1 MKSESTD
8 LASIVSSGR
17 PKPFRKWLII
27 TIVVAAIIAGFLYY
41 RAKASEQSDKP
52 VFVTEPLKRGN
63 LALGITATG
72 NLQPTNKV
80 TVSSELSGIAEAVY
94 VDTNDEV
101 KKGQE
106 IAKLD
111 TRKLNQQ
118 TEKTRATLAAA
129 QARVNQSEA
138 TVRESAANLE
148 RFQELHKLSGG
159 RTPSK
164 AEMET
169 AIAAADR
176 AKADLENLTAAVS
189 GAKADLAANES
200 DLSKAIIRSP
210 VDGVVL
216 TRSLEVGQTVAASF
230 NAPELFVIAE
240 DLRKMELLV
249 AVAEADVGQ
258 VEGGQNASFTVD
270 AWPGRVYKAMVKKI
284 SYGSTILDNVVT
296 YQAELEVSNDDLTL
310 RPGMTATATID
321 VAKREQVLLVP
332 ATALRF
338 QPQDPNE
345 KANAGP
351 QQKKTF
357 MQSITFQFP
366 RRGGSRPPGGGG
378 GGGRGGRGGGGDEK
392 SGHATIWILSEDKPK
407 SIKVKTGLSDGRNI
421 EIITEEVKA
430 GDPIIIRQ
438 IIATPAP

>member
-1 MKSESTD
+1 MKSESSDD
-8 LASIVSSGR
+8 LATIVHSGR
-17 PKPFRKWLII
+17 PKPIRKWII
-27 TIVVAAIIAGFLYY
+27 IIVLLLAVIGGFLYY
-41 RAKASEQSDKP
+41 RAKSAEDEAKP
-52 VFVTEPLKRGN
+52 VFVSEPLKRGN

-80 TVSSELSGIAEAVY
+80 TVSSELSGICEAVY

-101 KKGQE
+101 KKDQE

-111 TRKLNQQ
+111 TRKLNQT

-129 QARVNQSEA
+129 EARVLQSQA
-138 TVRESAANLE
+138 TVRESAANLQ
-148 RFQELHKLSGG
+148 RLQELHEISGG

-169 AIAAADR
+169 AIAGADR
-176 AKADLENLTAAVS
+176 AKAELENLSASVA
-189 GAKADLAANES
+189 GAKADLLANES
-200 DLSKAIIRSP
+200 DLSKAVIKSP
-210 VDGVVL
+210 VNGVVL

-258 VEGGQNASFTVD
+258 VEGGQSASFTVD
-270 AWPGRVYKAMVKKI
+270 AWPGRTYNAKVKKI

-332 ATALRF
+332 ANALRF

-345 KANAGP
+345 KSAGP

-366 RRGGSRPPGGGG
+366 RRRSGRPGGGERGEG
-378 GGGRGGRGGGGDEK
+378 GEK
-392 SGHATIWILSEDKPK
+392 SGMATVWILKDGTPEKVS
-407 SIKVKTGLSDGRNI
+407 VKTGLSDGRRT
-421 EIITEEVKA
+421 EIITDKLKE
-430 GDPIIIRQ
+430 GDEIITRQ
-438 IIATPAP
+438 ILPPTTP

>member
-1 MKSESTD
+1 MKSESSKD
-8 LASIVSSGR
+8 LATIVHSGR
-17 PKPFRKWLII
+17 PKPVRKWIAILLVLVALIG
-27 TIVVAAIIAGFLYY
+27 GFLYY
-41 RAKASEQSDKP
+41 RAKSAEDEGKP
-52 VFVTEPLKRGN
+52 VFVTEPLRRGN

-80 TVSSELSGIAEAVY
+80 TVSSELSGICEAVY

-101 KKGQE
+101 TKGQD

-111 TRKLNQQ
+111 TRKLNQT

-129 QARVNQSEA
+129 EARVQQSKA

-148 RFQELHKLSGG
+148 RYEELYKLSGG

-169 AIAAADR
+169 AHAAADR
-176 AKADLENLTAAVS
+176 AAADLENLSAAVS
-189 GAKADLAANES
+189 GAKADLLANES
-200 DLSKAIIRSP
+200 DLAKAIIKSP
-210 VDGVVL
+210 VNGVVL

-249 AVAEADVGQ
+249 AVAEADVGK
-258 VEGGQNASFTVD
+258 VESGQTASFTVD
-270 AWPGRVYKAMVKKI
+270 AWPGRTYTAKVKKI

-321 VAKREQVLLVP
+321 VANREQVLLVP

-338 QPQDPNE
+338 QPQDPSA
-345 KANAGP
+345 KAGGP

-366 RRGGSRPPGGGG
+366 RRRGGSRPPGGG
-378 GGGRGGRGGGGDEK
+378 REHGDGK
-392 SGHATIWILSEDKPK
+392 SGMATVWILRDGNPEK
-407 SIKVKTGLSDGRNI
+407 ITVKTGLSNGRDT
-421 EIITEEVKA
+421 EIITDELKE
-430 GDPIIIRQ
+430 GEPIIVRQ
-438 IIATPAP
+438 ILAPTKP

>member
-1 MKSESTD
+1 MKSESKD
-8 LASIVSSGR
+8 LAAIVHSGR
-17 PKPFRKWLII
+17 PKPIRKWIIIIILILI
-27 TIVVAAIIAGFLYY
+27 AIGGFMYY
-41 RAKASEQSDKP
+41 RTKSAEDEAKP
-52 VFVTEPLKRGN
+52 VFVSEPLKRGN
-63 LALGITATG
+63 IALGITATG

-80 TVSSELSGIAEAVY
+80 TVSSELSGICEGVF

-101 KKGQE
+101 KKGQD

-111 TRKLNQQ
+111 TRKLNQT

-129 QARVNQSEA
+129 EARVLQSQA

-148 RFQELHKLSGG
+148 RFEELHKLSGG

-176 AKADLENLTAAVS
+176 AKAELENLSASVA
-189 GAKADLAANES
+189 GAKADLLANES
-200 DLSKAIIRSP
+200 DLSKAVIKSP
-210 VDGVVL
+210 VNGVVL

-258 VEGGQNASFTVD
+258 VEGGQSASFTVD
-270 AWPGRVYKAMVKKI
+270 AWPGRTYQAKVKKI

-321 VAKREQVLLVP
+321 VAKREQVLMVP
-332 ATALRF
+332 ANALRF
-338 QPQDPNE
+338 HPQDPNE
-345 KANAGP
+345 KSAGP

-366 RRGGSRPPGGGG
+366 RRRSGGRP
-378 GGGRGGRGGGGDEK
+378 GGRGEGGGEEK
-392 SGHATIWILSEDKPK
+392 SGMATVYILRDGHPEKIS
-407 SIKVKTGLSDGRNI
+407 VKTGLSDGRHT
-421 EIITEEVKA
+421 EIITDKLKE
-430 GDPIIIRQ
+430 GDEIITRQ
-438 IIATPAP
+438 ILPPTTP

>member
-1 MKSESTD
+1 MKSESSDD
-8 LASIVSSGR
+8 LATIVHSGR
-17 PKPFRKWLII
+17 PKPIRKWII
-27 TIVVAAIIAGFLYY
+27 IIVLLLAVIGGFLYY
-41 RAKASEQSDKP
+41 RARSAEDEAKP
-52 VFVTEPLKRGN
+52 VFVSEPLKRGN
-63 LALGITATG
+63 LSLGITATG

-80 TVSSELSGIAEAVY
+80 TVSSELSGICEAVY

-101 KKGQE
+101 KKDQE
-106 IAKLD
+106 VAKLD
-111 TRKLNQQ
+111 TRKLNQT

-129 QARVNQSEA
+129 EARVMQSQATLREA
-138 TVRESAANLE
+138 TANLE

-169 AIAAADR
+169 AIAGAER
-176 AKADLENLTAAVS
+176 AKADLENLSASVA
-189 GAKADLAANES
+189 GAKADLLANES
-200 DLSKAIIRSP
+200 DLSKAVIRSP
-210 VDGVVL
+210 VNGVVL

-249 AVAEADVGQ
+249 AVAEADVGK
-258 VEGGQNASFTVD
+258 VEGGQSASFTVD
-270 AWPGRVYKAMVKKI
+270 AWPGRTYNAKVKKI

-332 ATALRF
+332 ANALRF

-345 KANAGP
+345 KSAGP

-366 RRGGSRPPGGGG
+366 RRRGSGRP
-378 GGGRGGRGGGGDEK
+378 GGGRGEGGDEK
-392 SGHATIWILSEDKPK
+392 SGMATVWILQDGKPEK
-407 SIKVKTGLSDGRNI
+407 ISVKTGLSDGRRT
-421 EIITEEVKA
+421 EIITDKLKE
-430 GDPIIIRQ
+430 GDEIITRQ
-438 IIATPAP
+438 ILPPTTP

>member
-1 MKSESTD
+1 MKSESSKD
-8 LASIVSSGR
+8 LATIVHSGR
-17 PKPFRKWLII
+17 PKPVRKWI
-27 TIVVAAIIAGFLYY
+27 TIILLVAAVIGGFLYY
-41 RAKASEQSDKP
+41 RAKSTQDVGKP

-63 LALGITATG
+63 IAVGITATG
-72 NLQPTNKV
+72 NLQPINKV
-80 TVSSELSGIAEAVY
+80 TVSSELSGICEAVY

-101 KKGQE
+101 KKGQD

-111 TRKLNQQ
+111 TRKLSQQ

-129 QARVNQSEA
+129 EARVQQSQA
-138 TVRESAANLE
+138 TVRESTANLE
-148 RFQELHKLSGG
+148 RLEELHKLSGG

-169 AIAAADR
+169 AHAAADR
-176 AKADLENLTAAVS
+176 AKADLENLNAAVS
-189 GAKADLAANES
+189 GAKADLLANES
-200 DLSKAIIRSP
+200 DLAKAIIKSP
-210 VDGVVL
+210 VNGVVL

-249 AVAEADVGQ
+249 AVAEADIGQ
-258 VEGGQNASFTVD
+258 VQAGQSASFTVV
-270 AWPGRVYKAMVKKI
+270 AWPGRTYTAKVKKI
-284 SYGSTILDNVVT
+284 SYGSTILDNIVT

-321 VAKREQVLLVP
+321 VAKRDKVLLVP
-332 ATALRF
+332 TTALRF

-345 KANAGP
+345 KNAAP

-366 RRGGSRPPGGGG
+366 RRRSGGRPGGRDGGGG
-378 GGGRGGRGGGGDEK
+378 GGK
-392 SGHATIWILSEDKPK
+392 SDQAQVWILSNGEPEQ
-407 SIKVKTGLSDGRNI
+407 ITVKTGLTDGRVT
-421 EIITEEVKA
+421 EIISDKLKD
-430 GDPIIIRQ
+430 GDEIIIRQ
-438 IIATPAP
+438 IIAPTTP

>member
-1 MKSESTD
+1 MKSESKD
-8 LASIVSSGR
+8 LATIVHGGR
-17 PKPFRKWLII
+17 PKPFRKWVII
-27 TIVVAAIIAGFLYY
+27 IILLLLCGVGFSYY
-41 RAKASEQSDKP
+41 RSKSAEDDGKP
-52 VFVTEPLKRGN
+52 SFVTEPLKRGD
-63 LALGITATG
+63 LSIGVTATG

-80 TVSSELSGIAEAVY
+80 TVSSELSGICEAVH
-94 VDTNDEV
+94 VDTNDNV

-129 QARVNQSEA
+129 EARVNQSMA
-138 TVRESAANLE
+138 TVREATANFE
-148 RFQELHKLSGG
+148 RFQDLHKLSGG

-164 AEMET
+164 AEMD
-169 AIAAADR
+169 AAAAAADR

-189 GAKADLAANES
+189 GAKADLAAIES

-258 VEGGQNASFTVD
+258 VKGGQNATFTVD
-270 AWPGRVYKAMVKKI
+270 AWPGRQYTAKVKKI

-310 RPGMTATATID
+310 RPGMTATSTID
-321 VAKREQVLLVP
+321 VAKKEQVLLVP

-338 QPQDPNE
+338 QPQDPSQ
-345 KANAGP
+345 KSGAAP

-366 RRGGSRPPGGGG
+366 RRSSSQRGP
-378 GGGRGGRGGGGDEK
+378 GGGRGERGERGGK
-392 SGHATIWILSEDKPK
+392 SPADQGHVWILSNGEPTEVR
-407 SIKVKTGLSDGRNI
+407 VKLGLSDGRRT
-421 EIITEEVKA
+421 EIITDQLKE
-430 GDPIIIRQ
+430 GDEIIIRQ
-438 IIATPAP
+438 NMTATP

>member
-1 MKSESTD
+1 MKSDSKD
-8 LASIVSSGR
+8 LATIVHSGR
-17 PKPFRKWLII
+17 PKPVRKWFFII
-27 TIVVAAIIAGFLYY
+27 LAAALCIAAFLYY
-41 RAKASEQSDKP
+41 KARSAQDEGKP
-52 VFVTEPLKRGN
+52 SFVTEPIKRGN
-63 LALGITATG
+63 LAIGIVATG

-111 TRKLNQQ
+111 TRKLDQQ
-118 TEKTRATLAAA
+118 TAKTRATLAAA
-129 QARVNQSEA
+129 QARVNQSMA
-138 TVRESAANLE
+138 TVREATANFE
-148 RFQELHKLSGG
+148 RLQELHKLSGG

-164 AEMET
+164 AEMDT
-169 AIAAADR
+169 AAAAADR
-176 AKADLENLTAAVS
+176 AKADLENLTAAVE

-200 DLSKAIIRSP
+200 DLSKAVIKSP

-230 NAPELFVIAE
+230 NAPELFLIAE

-249 AVAEADVGQ
+249 AVAESDVGQ
-258 VEGGQNASFTVD
+258 VKAGQNATFSVD
-270 AWPGRVYKAMVKKI
+270 AWPGRKYNAKVNKI

-321 VAKREQVLLVP
+321 VAKKEQILLVP

-338 QPQDPNE
+338 QPQDPSENSG
-345 KANAGP
+345 ASP
-351 QQKKTF
+351 QQKKSF
-357 MQSITFQFP
+357 LQSITFQFP
-366 RRGGSRPPGGGG
+366 RRRGGQRPPGGGRD
-378 GGGRGGRGGGGDEK
+378 GGREDGPSNMGRV
-392 SGHATIWILSEDKPK
+392 WIISNGVPEQIP
-407 SIKVKTGLSDGRNI
+407 VKLGLSDGRRT
-421 EIITEEVKA
+421 EIITDKLKE
-430 GDPIIIRQ
+430 GDEIIIRQ
-438 IIATPAP
+438 NMPPAKP

>member
-1 MKSESTD
+1 MKSESSED
-8 LASIVSSGR
+8 LATIVHSGR
-17 PKPFRKWLII
+17 PKPVRKWII
-27 TIVVAAIIAGFLYY
+27 IIVVLLALIGGFLYY
-41 RAKASEQSDKP
+41 RARSAEDEAKP

-72 NLQPTNKV
+72 TLQPINKV
-80 TVSSELSGIAEAVY
+80 TVSSELSGICEAVY

-101 KKGQE
+101 KLGQD

-129 QARVNQSEA
+129 EARVQQSQA

-169 AIAAADR
+169 ALAGADR
-176 AKADLENLTAAVS
+176 ATADLANLNAAVA
-189 GAKADLAANES
+189 GAKADLLSNES
-200 DLSKAIIRSP
+200 DLSKAVIKSP
-210 VDGVVL
+210 VNGVVL

-249 AVAEADVGQ
+249 AVGEPDVGQ
-258 VEGGQNASFTVD
+258 VEGGQSASFTVV
-270 AWPGRVYKAMVKKI
+270 AWPGRTYNAKVKKI
-284 SYGSTILDNVVT
+284 SYGSTILDNIVT

-310 RPGMTATATID
+310 RPGMSATATIN

-332 ATALRF
+332 ASALRF
-338 QPQDPNE
+338 QPQDPAE
-345 KANAGP
+345 KSAGP

-366 RRGGSRPPGGGG
+366 RRR
-378 GGGRGGRGGGGDEK
+378 GGGRPGGEHEGGGDEK
-392 SGHATIWILSEDKPK
+392 SGRANVWILANGKPEK
-407 SIKVKTGLSDGRNI
+407 ISVKTGITDGRNT
-421 EIITEEVKA
+421 EIITDKLKE
-430 GDPIIIRQ
+430 GDEIIIRQ
-438 IIATPAP
+438 VIAPTTP

>member
-1 MKSESTD
+1 MKSESQD
-8 LASIVSSGR
+8 LAAIVHSGR
-17 PKPFRKWLII
+17 PKPIRKWIIIIVLILI
-27 TIVVAAIIAGFLYY
+27 AIGGFMYY
-41 RAKASEQSDKP
+41 RSKSAEDEAKP

-80 TVSSELSGIAEAVY
+80 TVSSELSGICEAVY

-101 KKGQE
+101 KKGQD

-111 TRKLNQQ
+111 TRKLNQT

-129 QARVNQSEA
+129 EARVLQSQA

-148 RFQELHKLSGG
+148 RLEELHKLSGG

-169 AIAAADR
+169 AVAGADR
-176 AKADLENLTAAVS
+176 AKAELENLSASVA
-189 GAKADLAANES
+189 GAKADLLANES
-200 DLSKAIIRSP
+200 DLSKAVIKSP
-210 VDGVVL
+210 VNGVVL

-258 VEGGQNASFTVD
+258 VEGGQSASFTVD
-270 AWPGRVYKAMVKKI
+270 AWPGRTYNAKVKKI

-321 VAKREQVLLVP
+321 VAKREQVLMVP
-332 ATALRF
+332 ANALRF

-345 KANAGP
+345 KSAGP

-366 RRGGSRPPGGGG
+366 RRRMGARPG
-378 GGGRGGRGGGGDEK
+378 GGGRGEDDDGK
-392 SGHATIWILSEDKPK
+392 SGMATVWILRDGKPEK
-407 SIKVKTGLSDGRNI
+407 VSVKTGLSDGRHT
-421 EIITEEVKA
+421 EIITDQLKE
-430 GDPIIIRQ
+430 GDEIITRQ
-438 IIATPAP
+438 ILAPTTP

>member
-1 MKSESTD
+1 MKSESSKD
-8 LASIVSSGR
+8 LATIVHSGR
-17 PKPFRKWLII
+17 PKPVRKWII
-27 TIVVAAIIAGFLYY
+27 TILAVLAVIGGFLYY
-41 RAKASEQSDKP
+41 RAKSAQDEGKP
-52 VFVTEPLKRGN
+52 VFVTEPLKRGDIS
-63 LALGITATG
+63 LGITATG

-80 TVSSELSGIAEAVY
+80 TVSSELSGICEAVY

-101 KKGQE
+101 TKGQD

-129 QARVNQSEA
+129 EARVQQSQA

-148 RFQELHKLSGG
+148 RLEDLHKLSGG

-169 AIAAADR
+169 AHAAADR
-176 AKADLENLTAAVS
+176 AKADLENLSAAVS
-189 GAKADLAANES
+189 GAKADLLANES
-200 DLSKAIIRSP
+200 DLAKAIIKSP
-210 VDGVVL
+210 VNGVVL

-249 AVAEADVGQ
+249 AVAEADVGK
-258 VEGGQNASFTVD
+258 VESGQSASFTVD
-270 AWPGRVYKAMVKKI
+270 AWPGRTYTAKVKKI

-321 VAKREQVLLVP
+321 VANREQVLLVP

-338 QPQDPNE
+338 QPQDPNS
-345 KANAGP
+345 KADGP

-366 RRGGSRPPGGGG
+366 RRRGGRPPGGGREHG
-378 GGGRGGRGGGGDEK
+378 EGK
-392 SGHATIWILSEDKPK
+392 SGMATVWVLKDGNPEMVS
-407 SIKVKTGLSDGRNI
+407 VKTGLSDGRNT
-421 EIITEEVKA
+421 EIITDEVKEGA
-430 GDPIIIRQ
+430 PIIVRQ
-438 IIATPAP
+438 ILAPTKP

>member
-1 MKSESTD
+1 MKSGSSED
-8 LASIVSSGR
+8 LAKIVHSGKA
-17 PKPFRKWLII
+17 KPIRKWI
-27 TIVVAAIIAGFLYY
+27 AIIIVAFIAIAAFLWY
-41 RAKASEQSDKP
+41 RAKAAEEQNKP
-52 VFVTEPLKRGN
+52 SYVTDSVNRGN
-63 LALGITATG
+63 LSIGITATG

-80 TVSSELSGIAEAVY
+80 TVSSELSGIAEDVY

-129 QARVNQSEA
+129 EARVLQASA
-138 TVRESAANLE
+138 TVRESQSNLE
-148 RFQELHKLSGG
+148 RLQELHQLSGG

-164 AEMET
+164 AEMD
-169 AIAAADR
+169 AAEASADR

-189 GAKADLAANES
+189 GAKADLLANES

-216 TRSLEVGQTVAASF
+216 TRALEVGQTVAASF

-249 AVAEADVGQ
+249 AVAESDVGQ
-258 VEGGQNASFTVD
+258 VQGGQTATFTVD
-270 AWPGRVYKAMVKKI
+270 AWPGRKYAAKVKKV
-284 SYGSTILDNVVT
+284 SYGSTVLDNVVT

-321 VAKREQVLLVP
+321 VAKKEQVLLVP

-338 QPQDPNE
+338 QPRDPNE
-345 KANAGP
+345 QSGASP
-351 QQKKTF
+351 QQKKSF
-357 MQSITFQFP
+357 LQSITVQFP
-366 RRGGSRPPGGGG
+366 RRRMGQRPPGSGD
-378 GGGRGGRGGGGDEK
+378 GREK
-392 SGHATIWILSEDKPK
+392 SADQGTVWILSEGTPVE
-407 SIKVKTGLSDGRNI
+407 IPVKLGLSDGRRT
-421 EIITEEVKA
+421 EIITDKLKE
-430 GDPIIIRQ
+430 GDEIIIRQ
-438 IIATPAP
+438 NSTPTP